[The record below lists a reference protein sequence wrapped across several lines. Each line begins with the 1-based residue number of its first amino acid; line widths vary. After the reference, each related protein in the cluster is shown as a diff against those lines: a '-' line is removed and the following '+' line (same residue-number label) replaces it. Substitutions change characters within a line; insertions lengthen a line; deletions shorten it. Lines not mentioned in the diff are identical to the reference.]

1 MVCLLVA
8 AGGSVPPAAAQDRDG
23 QPPIAEVVAILGFTN
38 LGDDPALEWLDPGTV
53 ESVRTD
59 LQRLGYR
66 VVASD
71 AVQAVFA
78 DRGDPDHD
86 PDRAAAQIG
95 SALDARW
102 VIVGSYERLGARLR
116 LTARLYDTA
125 ADGEV
130 SIVRSEGQWET
141 LFDLQDLIIE
151 QLGARMRP
159 GSRVSETVAAGVS
172 ETVASGVPVTSGFR
186 ASAAA
191 IDGPPPPQPPAVIS
205 RNAAGHA
212 TIRAVR
218 VEGLTTDGTLD
229 EPLYQEVPPISGFIQ
244 QEPVEGV
251 PATERTEV
259 WVSFDDDNFYL
270 SVRCWDSA
278 PESQWIIGDMRRD
291 SFNVSQGE
299 FVSVLLD
306 TFYDRRSGANFG
318 INPIGG
324 RVDAQM
330 TDERGMNMD
339 WNPIWELRTGRFEG
353 GWTFEAA
360 FPFKSLRYRPGREQI
375 WGFNLGRSV
384 RWKNEQSFL
393 VPIPAARG
401 PAGIM
406 MASLAATIVGLEVP
420 EDSLS
425 LEVKPYAIS
434 DLTSDR
440 NASPP
445 LSNDLNGDVGL
456 DLKYGVTQSLVA
468 DLTVNTDF
476 AQVEADEQQIN
487 LTRFSLFFPEKREF
501 FLENQG
507 LFAFGGAG
515 AGPFG
520 GGGDTPVLFYSRRIG
535 LDGGRA
541 VPIDVGG
548 RLTGRVGAFS
558 LGVLQ
563 IQTDEAPASGVPVT
577 NFSVVRLKRD
587 LLRRSSIGALFT
599 RRSESTRGPGS
610 SDTFGLDG
618 TFGFYDNLSINTYWA
633 KTRTAV
639 LQDEISYRAQLDY
652 NGDRYG
658 VRAEHLVVGTDFN
671 PEVGFLRR
679 DDFEQSSGSFRF
691 SPRPRSVAAIR
702 KLSWEGR
709 FDYITDRAG
718 VVETRQA
725 EGRFGI
731 EFENSDRLSLTYTR
745 SYEFLDE
752 PFRIAPDITIPV
764 GGYAFQ
770 DVRASYRLGSQR
782 RLTGG
787 LRAQHGS
794 FFSGDRTSVGFNGRL
809 EPTRQLSVEPGV
821 SFNWIDLPEGR
832 FTTELV
838 TARTTFTMTPSM
850 FVSALLQYNSSN
862 NSLSTNLRL
871 RWEFQPGSELFVVYN
886 EQRDTL
892 APSVP
897 DLDNRALVVK
907 ITRLFRF

>member
-1 MVCLLVA
+1 M
-8 AGGSVPPAAAQDRDG
+8 
-23 QPPIAEVVAILGFTN
+23 
-38 LGDDPALEWLDPGTV
+38 
-53 ESVRTD
+53 
-59 LQRLGYR
+59 
-66 VVASD
+66 
-71 AVQAVFA
+71 
-78 DRGDPDHD
+78 
-86 PDRAAAQIG
+86 
-95 SALDARW
+95 
-102 VIVGSYERLGARLR
+102 
-116 LTARLYDTA
+116 
-125 ADGEV
+125 
-130 SIVRSEGQWET
+130 
-141 LFDLQDLIIE
+141 
-151 QLGARMRP
+151 
-159 GSRVSETVAAGVS
+159 
-172 ETVASGVPVTSGFR
+172 
-186 ASAAA
+186 
-191 IDGPPPPQPPAVIS
+191 IS

-420 EDSLS
+420 EDGLS

-440 NASPP
+440 NASLP

-520 GGGDTPVLFYSRRIG
+520 GGGDTPLLFYSRRIG

-558 LGVLQ
+558 LGVLN
-563 IQTDEAPASGVPVT
+563 IQTDEAPASGAPAT

-599 RRSESTRGPGS
+599 RRSVSTRGPGS

-633 KTRTAV
+633 KSRTAA

-671 PEVGFLRR
+671 PKWAFCAVTTSNKAAGR
-679 DDFEQSSGSFRF
+679 SGSARGPGR
-691 SPRPRSVAAIR
+691 SPPSA
-702 KLSWEGR
+702 SCPG
-709 FDYITDRAG
+709 RAG
-718 VVETRQA
+718 STTSPI
-725 EGRFGI
+725 G
-731 EFENSDRLSLTYTR
+731 
-745 SYEFLDE
+745 
-752 PFRIAPDITIPV
+752 
-764 GGYAFQ
+764 
-770 DVRASYRLGSQR
+770 LG
-782 RLTGG
+782 
-787 LRAQHGS
+787 
-794 FFSGDRTSVGFNGRL
+794 
-809 EPTRQLSVEPGV
+809 
-821 SFNWIDLPEGR
+821 W
-832 FTTELV
+832 
-838 TARTTFTMTPSM
+838 
-850 FVSALLQYNSSN
+850 
-862 NSLSTNLRL
+862 
-871 RWEFQPGSELFVVYN
+871 
-886 EQRDTL
+886 
-892 APSVP
+892 
-897 DLDNRALVVK
+897 
-907 ITRLFRF
+907 

>member
-1 MVCLLVA
+1 MVCLLVTA
-8 AGGSVPPAAAQDRDG
+8 VGSVPPAAAQDPDG

-38 LGDDPALEWLDPGTV
+38 LGGDPTLEWLDPGTV
-53 ESVRTD
+53 EAVRTD
-59 LQRLGYR
+59 LQRLGFR
-66 VVASD
+66 VVAPE

-78 DRGDPDHD
+78 DGDDPDDD
-86 PDRAAAQIG
+86 PDRAAAEIG

-102 VIVGSYERLGARLR
+102 VIVGSYQRLGAHLH
-116 LTARLYDTA
+116 LTARLYDTTV
-125 ADGEV
+125 DGEV
-130 SIVRSEGQWET
+130 SIVRSEGQWGT

-159 GSRVSETVAAGVS
+159 GSRVSETVASGGS
-172 ETVASGVPVTSGFR
+172 ETVESGVPVTSGFR

-205 RNAAGHA
+205 RDAAGRA

-218 VEGLTTDGTLD
+218 VEGLTIDGTLN
-229 EPLYQEVPPISGFIQ
+229 EPLYQEVPPVSGFIQ
-244 QEPVEGV
+244 QEPEEGS
-251 PATERTEV
+251 PATEQTEV

-278 PESQWIIGDMRRD
+278 PESQWIVGDMRRD
-291 SFNVSQGE
+291 SFNVSSGE
-299 FVSVLLD
+299 FVGVLLD
-306 TFYDRRSGANFG
+306 TFYDRRNGVNFG
-318 INPIGG
+318 VNPSGG

-353 GWTFEAA
+353 GWTLEVA
-360 FPFKSLRYRPGREQI
+360 FPFKSLRYRPGRAQI
-375 WGFNLGRSV
+375 WGFNLMRDV

-401 PAGIM
+401 QTGIM

-420 EDSLS
+420 EHGLS

-440 NASPP
+440 NTSPP

-456 DLKYGVTQSLVA
+456 DVKYGVTQSLVA

-507 LFAFGGAG
+507 VFTFGGAG

-558 LGVLQ
+558 VGVLN
-563 IQTDEAPASGVPVT
+563 IQTDDAPASGAPAT

-599 RRSESTRGPGS
+599 RRSVSTRGPGS
-610 SDTFGLDG
+610 NETFG
-618 TFGFYDNLSINTYWA
+618 
-633 KTRTAV
+633 
-639 LQDEISYRAQLDY
+639 
-652 NGDRYG
+652 
-658 VRAEHLVVGTDFN
+658 
-671 PEVGFLRR
+671 
-679 DDFEQSSGSFRF
+679 
-691 SPRPRSVAAIR
+691 
-702 KLSWEGR
+702 
-709 FDYITDRAG
+709 
-718 VVETRQA
+718 
-725 EGRFGI
+725 
-731 EFENSDRLSLTYTR
+731 
-745 SYEFLDE
+745 
-752 PFRIAPDITIPV
+752 
-764 GGYAFQ
+764 
-770 DVRASYRLGSQR
+770 
-782 RLTGG
+782 
-787 LRAQHGS
+787 
-794 FFSGDRTSVGFNGRL
+794 
-809 EPTRQLSVEPGV
+809 
-821 SFNWIDLPEGR
+821 
-832 FTTELV
+832 
-838 TARTTFTMTPSM
+838 
-850 FVSALLQYNSSN
+850 
-862 NSLSTNLRL
+862 
-871 RWEFQPGSELFVVYN
+871 
-886 EQRDTL
+886 
-892 APSVP
+892 
-897 DLDNRALVVK
+897 
-907 ITRLFRF
+907 

>member
-1 MVCLLVA
+1 MVCLLIA
-8 AGGSVPPAAAQDRDG
+8 AVGSVATAAAQDPGGPR
-23 QPPIAEVVAILGFTN
+23 PVAEVVAILGFTN
-38 LGDDPALEWLDPGTV
+38 LGGDPALEWLDPGTV

-59 LQRLGYR
+59 LQRLGFG
-66 VVASD
+66 VVASE

-78 DRGDPDHD
+78 DRDDLDAD

-95 SALDARW
+95 SALDVRW
-102 VIVGSYERLGARLR
+102 VIVGSYQRLGARLR
-116 LTARLYDTA
+116 LMARLYDTT

-130 SIVRSEGQWET
+130 SIVRSEGQWGT

-151 QLGARMRP
+151 QLSARMRP
-159 GSRVSETVAAGVS
+159 GNRVSDTVVS
-172 ETVASGVPVTSGFR
+172 VVPLTSGFR
-186 ASAAA
+186 AAAGA

-205 RNAAGHA
+205 RNAAGRA

-218 VEGLTTDGTLD
+218 VEGLTIDGTLD

-251 PATERTEV
+251 PATEQTEA
-259 WVSFDDDNFYL
+259 WVSFDDDHFYL

-278 PESQWIIGDMRRD
+278 PESQWIVGDMRRD
-291 SFNVSQGE
+291 SFNVSSGE

-306 TFYDRRSGANFG
+306 TFYDRRGGVNFG
-318 INPIGG
+318 VNPVGG

-330 TDERGMNMD
+330 TDERGVNMD

-375 WGFNLGRSV
+375 WGFNLGRTV

-393 VPIPAARG
+393 VPISPARG
-401 PAGIM
+401 QAGIM
-406 MASLAATIVGLEVP
+406 MASRAATIVGLEVP
-420 EDSLS
+420 EDGLS

-456 DLKYGVTQSLVA
+456 DVKYGVTQSLVA

-558 LGVLQ
+558 VGVLN
-563 IQTDEAPASGVPVT
+563 IQTDDAPASGAPAT

-599 RRSESTRGPGS
+599 RRSVSTRGPGS
-610 SDTFGLDG
+610 NETFGLDG

-633 KTRTAV
+633 KTRTSA
-639 LQDEISYRAQLDY
+639 LQDDISYRAQLDY

-658 VRAEHLVVGTDFN
+658 VQAQHLVVGTDFN

-691 SPRPRSVAAIR
+691 SPRPQSIAAIR

-709 FDYITDRAG
+709 VDYITDRAG

-731 EFENSDRLSLTYTR
+731 EFENSDRLNLTYTR

-752 PFRIAPDITIPV
+752 PFRIAPDTTIPA

-770 DVRASYRLGSQR
+770 DVRASYQLGFQR
-782 RLTGG
+782 RLAGG

-809 EPTRQLSVEPGV
+809 ELSRQLSLEPGL

-832 FTTELV
+832 FTTELI
-838 TARTTFTMTPSM
+838 TTQTTYTVTPSM

-862 NSLSTNLRL
+862 DSLSTNFRL
-871 RWEFQPGSELFVVYN
+871 RWEYQPGSELFVVYN

-892 APSVP
+892 VPSVP
-897 DLDNRALVVK
+897 ELDNRALVVK